1 MSPAIIHQG
10 TVVALRPELPG
21 GHSGAVN
28 AGEHACAAVENE
40 AAYVARVTRW
50 FFASTVATG
59 PAV

>member
-10 TVVALRPELPG
+10 TVVALRPVVPG

-28 AGEHACAAVENE
+28 AGEHACATVENE
-40 AAYVARVTRW
+40 AAYVARDTRW
-50 FFASTVATG
+50 LVASTVPAG